1 MPSIRPL
8 AILLSNQRKMP
19 SQCRLMVRAASITG
33 LRRLWVAQKYHRF
46 RNDSI
51 DPPPKKYGERDGGA
65 VVPGQLVVSCCDPAP
80 IFQMREG
87 ALDHVAALIRDLV
100 ERWDFLA
107 GWIGLDDRGAAP
119 CNQEF
124 AKLITVIGCVG
135 QHLGCL
141 RQLLDEAWRWANIA
155 HLPSGDVE
163 GDQTAGR
170 VGDGM

>member
-1 MPSIRPL
+1 
-8 AILLSNQRKMP
+8 
-19 SQCRLMVRAASITG
+19 
-33 LRRLWVAQKYHRF
+33 
-46 RNDSI
+46 
-51 DPPPKKYGERDGGA
+51 
-65 VVPGQLVVSCCDPAP
+65 
-80 IFQMREG
+80 MREG

-170 VGDGM
+170 VGDGMDLGRPPAAAATDCLLLRAPFSPGGAAMCLGGGAVDALCST